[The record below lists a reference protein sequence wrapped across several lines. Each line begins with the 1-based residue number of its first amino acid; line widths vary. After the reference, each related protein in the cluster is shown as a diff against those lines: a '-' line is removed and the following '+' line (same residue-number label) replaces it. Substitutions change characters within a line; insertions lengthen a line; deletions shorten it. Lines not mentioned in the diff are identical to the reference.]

1 MAKEIRWGI
10 LATGGI
16 AKTFTR
22 DLLVDPTTRDVQDVK
37 HTVTAAASSSS
48 ASRAQDFL
56 KEVGAPSS
64 AKAYGSYDE
73 LVKDSNVDI
82 IYVATPHSH
91 HYQNVMLCLNAGKNV
106 LCEKAFTV
114 NAAQARKLVDL
125 AKEKGLFL
133 MEAVWTRYF
142 PLSIYVRDLISSGKL
157 GNVTRC
163 FADLALSSDPEKTF
177 ADGKHRMVNPDL
189 AGGPLLDLGVYALN
203 WVMQCLYHTQ
213 DPKTRQRPGVLASVK
228 RYEPTGCDE
237 MCTMLL
243 TFPRKEGGDAH
254 GVATTSIRAASAPGG
269 NNDTPAVR
277 VQGDKGEIQ
286 VYPMIYRP
294 LKTKL
299 ILTDGTVEEKH
310 WPQPGPGKGS
320 GWKNGFGD
328 GWNSEGEGHGM
339 FWEADDAARALVSGR
354 KEGSFLGWD
363 ESVLIMEIMDEVRKA
378 GDLKYPEKIETL
390 DYPVDL

>member
-1 MAKEIRWGI
+1 M
-10 LATGGI
+10 
-16 AKTFTR
+16 
-22 DLLVDPTTRDVQDVK
+22 K
-37 HTVTAAASSSS
+37 HTVTAAASSNS

-56 KEVGAPSS
+56 REVGAPST
-64 AKAYGSYDE
+64 AKGYGSYAE
-73 LVKDSNVDI
+73 LAADPNVDI

-142 PLSIYVRDLISSGKL
+142 PLSIYVRELITSGKL
-157 GNVTRC
+157 GTVTRC
-163 FADLALSSDPEKTF
+163 FADLADNASPSPEEKF
-177 ADGKHRMVNPDL
+177 ADGTHRMVNPDL

-213 DPKTRQRPGVLASVK
+213 DPKTRQSPTVVSAVK
-228 RYEPTGCDE
+228 RYEATGVDE

-243 TFPRKEGGDAH
+243 TFPRKDGGEAH
-254 GVATTSIRAASAPGG
+254 GVASTSIRAASNPAGMS
-269 NNDTPAVR
+269 DTPAVR
-277 VQGDKGEIQ
+277 VQGDKGEVQ

-294 LKTKL
+294 TKTRL
-299 ILTDGTVEEKH
+299 ILHDGTVEEKE

-320 GWKNGFGD
+320 GWKNGFGT
-328 GWNSEGEGHGM
+328 GWNPEGVGHGM
-339 FWEADDAARALVSGR
+339 FWEADEAARGLVAGR

-363 ESVLIMEIMDEVRKA
+363 ESVLIMEVCVPPALRLLRRVVADDLQIMDEVRKN
-378 GDLKYPEKIETL
+378 GGIKYPEKIETL